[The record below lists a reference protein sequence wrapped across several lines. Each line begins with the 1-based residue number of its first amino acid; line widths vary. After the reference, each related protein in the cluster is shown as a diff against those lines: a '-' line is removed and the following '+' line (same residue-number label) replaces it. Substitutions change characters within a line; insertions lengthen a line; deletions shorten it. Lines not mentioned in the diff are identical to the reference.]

1 MNKPSEREAK
11 STQKLMLFDLSVK
24 GHHPIYIQHLIQ
36 YWHKQSF
43 SGQLN
48 VVVSP
53 RFFEEHRN
61 VVDWAAT
68 HSPSQINFV
77 GISPEEE
84 AALNSRKSKIKR
96 YLRNFQEWEIFGK
109 YAEKLAATHALIMY
123 FDTCEFPL
131 ALGRPSP
138 CSFSGIYFRPT
149 FHYPQE
155 LTNYSPTQQERWQQ
169 WREKLLLSRILR
181 HPKLQ
186 NLFCLDPFAINHLN
200 RFNTHVKA
208 IHLPD
213 PVELIEPENS
223 PCSLLREELG
233 IDPERNIFLLFGA
246 LTQRKGIYQLLDAIA
261 RLSPELNQKICLL
274 LVGESNIATSLDP
287 KIAQLC
293 QDKPVQIIRRY
304 EFISDEEIPAYF
316 NLADVVLAPYQRHV
330 GMSGILLLAAA
341 AAKPVLSSNYGLM
354 GEMVKRYQLGLTVDS
369 TMPSAIAEGL
379 IRFLQEDSDKLCD
392 RLQMR
397 SFAQQNSAQAFAE
410 LISKHILI

>member
-1 MNKPSEREAK
+1 MNRPSENKAK
-11 STQKLMLFDLSVK
+11 SDRQLMLFDLSVK

-36 YWHKQSF
+36 YWHKNSL

-48 VVVSP
+48 VVVSR
-53 RFFEEHRN
+53 RFFQEHRN
-61 VVDWAAT
+61 VVDWAET
-68 HSPSQINFV
+68 HSPSQVKFV

-96 YLRNFQEWEIFGK
+96 SLRNFQEWEIFCK
-109 YAEKLAATHALIMY
+109 YAEKLAASHALIMY

-131 ALGRPSP
+131 ALGRRSP
-138 CSFSGIYFRPT
+138 CPFSGIYFRPT

-186 NLFCLDPFAINHLN
+186 NLFCLDPFAIDHLN
-200 RFNTHVKA
+200 RFKTHVKA

-213 PVELIEPENS
+213 PVEQIEPEKLPS
-223 PCSLLREELG
+223 SLLKEQLG
-233 IDPERNIFLLFGA
+233 IDPERQIFLLFGA

-261 RLSPELNQKICLL
+261 SLSPELNQKICLL
-274 LVGESNIATSLDP
+274 LVGESNIATSLDL
-287 KIAQLC
+287 KIARLC
-293 QDKPVQIIRRY
+293 QEQPVQIIRRY

-354 GEMVKRYQLGLTVDS
+354 GEMVKRHQLGLTVDS
-369 TMPSAIAEGL
+369 TIPSEIAQGL
-379 IRFLQEDSDKLCD
+379 IRFLQDDSEKLGD
-392 RLQMR
+392 HSKMR
-397 SFAQQNSAQAFAE
+397 SFAQENSAQAFAE
-410 LISKHILI
+410 LIFKHLNI